1 MTIKDVGIIDSLA
14 FFIGIMFEFPSGIIS
29 DKLGRKLTLT
39 LSQAFQFAGSLIIT
53 LATTGFQIGLGFIIF
68 QLGVALF
75 SGTIESFGYEAS
87 VQAKEDYDKVLI
99 KASSISTFSYLISLL
114 IGGYFYTVNNNLP
127 NIMWTANYLFA
138 FLFSVLIINIP
149 KVASSE
155 DAKKGYLSLLN
166 SLNFK
171 TISYL
176 LFFLSVCFAFDYGFL
191 KLVLL
196 DKFSDVS
203 NNYIYIV
210 LGSLLGMGF
219 SNYLIGKNWDLLK
232 TLRFGYLSLSTLF
245 LVSYFWNQLEI
256 VTFFVFSFL
265 VIFSNQ
271 LFLKYIN
278 VKVSDGER
286 AGVISF
292 FSFIYKF
299 PYVILALFLGLS
311 LQSQDISVSIWY
323 MGVTMV
329 AAYVLVKIGAKLRYN
344 SLFDKGA

>member
-1 MTIKDVGIIDSLA
+1 MTIKEVGVIDSLA

-29 DKLGRKLTLT
+29 DKLGRKFTLT
-39 LSQAFQFAGSLIIT
+39 LSQGFQFAGALIIT

-87 VQAKEDYDKVLI
+87 VQAKQDYDKVLI
-99 KASSISTFSYLISLL
+99 KASTISTFSYLISLL
-114 IGGYFYTVNNNLP
+114 IGGFIYTINNNLP
-127 NIMWTANYLFA
+127 NVLWTINYLLG
-138 FLFSVLIINIP
+138 FLCSLFIISIP
-149 KVASSE
+149 KVISVDE
-155 DAKKGYLSLLN
+155 VKTGYRTLFN
-166 SLNFK
+166 SLNLK
-171 TISYL
+171 AICYL
-176 LFFLSVCFAFDYGFL
+176 VFFLSICFAFDYGFL

-196 DKFSDVS
+196 DKFSDLS

-219 SNYLIGKNWDLLK
+219 SNYLIAKNWDLLK

-245 LVSYFWNQLEI
+245 LVSYLWNQLEVLI
-256 VTFFVFSFL
+256 FFVLSFL

-278 VKVSDGER
+278 NKVSDGER

-299 PYVILALFLGLS
+299 PYVVLALFLGLS
-311 LQSQDISVSIWY
+311 LESQDIIVSVWY
-323 MGVTMV
+323 LGLFMV

-344 SLFDKGA
+344 RLFEKGA

>member
-219 SNYLIGKNWDLLK
+219 SNYLIAKNWDLLK